1 MLKQTRSYLISA
13 IALFFFLNSCQEDQ
27 KDSGFLTFYYPIE
40 ELKEGL
46 IYEYQPA
53 INDSLPVNYWYYLV
67 QEVEGVPYLIGNN
80 YNSQFEV
87 QQFVRERVGSESVL
101 LEDFIL
107 YEDAEEDKKTP
118 LKVSVLSN
126 EVFPSYKLDSL
137 KSYKMSL
144 KWDIPQEE
152 GTSITLNRSR
162 TFLNFGT
169 FDFEGVSRKCSIFKL
184 EEHIEH
190 FVEDDG
196 YLEPIYPGIEFYASG
211 IGLVYYKKVLAEGV
225 ELEYKLA
232 KRYSMSEF
240 EKKFSRS
247 LK

>member
-1 MLKQTRSYLISA
+1 MYCAA
-13 IALFFFLNSCQEDQ
+13 ILLLSLNSCQKAPKEA
-27 KDSGFLTFYYPIE
+27 GFLAYYYPLE

-46 IYEYQPA
+46 VYEYQPVE
-53 INDSLPVNYWYYLV
+53 NDSLPVNYWYYMV
-67 QEVEGVPYLIGNN
+67 QEVDGEKYLIGNN

-87 QQFVRERVGSESVL
+87 QQFIREKVGENAVL

-107 YEDAEEDKKTP
+107 YEDAEDKKKRP
-118 LKVSVLSN
+118 IKVSVISN
-126 EVFPSYKLDSL
+126 EVFPAFKLDSL
-137 KSYKMSL
+137 KEYKMAL
-144 KWDIPQEE
+144 KWDITQEK

-162 TFLNFGT
+162 TFLNNLST
-169 FDFEGVSRKCSIFKL
+169 FEFEGKSRSCSIFKIQ
-184 EEHIEH
+184 EHIEH

-196 YLEPIYPGIEFYASG
+196 YLEPIYPGIEFYANG

-225 ELEYKLA
+225 EIEYQLA
-232 KRYSMSEF
+232 KRYSMAEF

>member
-1 MLKQTRSYLISA
+1 MLKKTRLFLFLALVFSLALIS
-13 IALFFFLNSCQEDQ
+13 CQNEVEE
-27 KDSGFLTFYYPIE
+27 GRFMAFYYPFE

-46 IYEYQPA
+46 VYEYQPVE
-53 INDSLPVNYWYYLV
+53 NDSLPVNYWYYMV
-67 QEVEGVPYLIGNN
+67 QEVDGVPYLIGNN
-80 YNSQFEV
+80 YNSRFEV
-87 QQFVRERVGSESVL
+87 QQFVREKVGPEAVL

-107 YEDAEEDKKTP
+107 YEDGENNKKTP
-118 LKVSVLSN
+118 IKVSVLSN

-137 KSYKMSL
+137 KAYKMSL
-144 KWDIPQEE
+144 KWDLAEEE

-162 TFLNFGT
+162 TFLNKGT
-169 FDFEGVSRKCSIFKL
+169 FDFEGVSRKCSIFKI

-196 YLEPIYPGIEFYASG
+196 YLEPIYPGIEIYANG
-211 IGLVYYKKVLAEGV
+211 IGLVYYKKVLAEGI
-225 ELEYKLA
+225 EIEYKLA
-232 KRYSMSEF
+232 ERYSMSAF